1 MDEGAV
7 RRVSATIRLATADD
21 APAVHA
27 IYAPIVRDTAISF
40 EWGAP
45 TIEEMAARID
55 KVLADG
61 FPWLVAE
68 ADGEVGGYA
77 YASRFRSRAAYDWT
91 AEVSVYV
98 DGRRHR
104 RGIGRAVYGRLL
116 RVLEAQ
122 GFRSAY
128 GVATASNPGSE
139 ALHRSLGFEQ
149 VGSFPRV
156 GFKFGAWHD
165 VVVWRI
171 ALGPEDGAPDPIR
184 PLSDVMR
191 EDAPVPTVQHRG

>member
-1 MDEGAV
+1 M
-7 RRVSATIRLATADD
+7 SATIRLATVDD

-40 EWGAP
+40 EWEAP
-45 TIEEMAARID
+45 TVGEMAGRIE
-55 KVLADG
+55 KVLAAG

-98 DGRRHR
+98 DERRHR
-104 RGIGRAVYGRLL
+104 RGIGRTVYSRLL
-116 RVLEAQ
+116 RLLEAQ

-149 VGSFPRV
+149 VGSFPRA
-156 GFKFGAWHD
+156 GYKFGAWHD
-165 VVVWRI
+165 VVFWRI
-171 ALGPEDGAPDPIR
+171 ALGPENGAPDPIR
-184 PLSDVMR
+184 PLSDVLR
-191 EDAPVPTVQHRG
+191 EEALVPTAQHGG